1 MKLAVVVF
9 ASILAVCSV
18 TIASPVIPSSTT
30 SAYPS
35 TSTFTDLDVD
45 SVYCEGFSS
54 KPKKLIKKYATVKR
68 GADTAEKDFRS
79 ASMAV
84 DSQKELVK
92 HLSKKVK
99 LLKAK
104 RLSKNDDSSYSETVI
119 ELRKMRRDLVDLKKQ
134 REICDDEYSVWRRKL
149 YSAEKKLTGYFFDDS
164 FSLHNTISTYMRR
177 LQANY
182 MIMDCIHQFYT
193 GIPNRLSESMY
204 ASISGMQG
212 PSQQDFE
219 NSPPSYDVVMNNPK
233 HYKVTLQGT
242 DPELPSYD
250 KIMQNLEN
258 FPKVLEDP
266 DVTQPS
272 LVETSIV
279 HPTQTSSSVPPSQ
292 HTASS
297 TLQRVS
303 STLRRAKSFLSR
315 H

>member
-119 ELRKMRRDLVDLKKQ
+119 ELRKMRRDLVDLEKQ
-134 REICDDEYSVWRRKL
+134 REICDDEYSVWRRK
-149 YSAEKKLTGYFFDDS
+149 F
-164 FSLHNTISTYMRR
+164 TYMRR

-272 LVETSIV
+272 LVETSAV

>member
-164 FSLHNTISTYMRR
+164 FSLHNTIK
-177 LQANY
+177 
-182 MIMDCIHQFYT
+182 
-193 GIPNRLSESMY
+193 SMY

-272 LVETSIV
+272 LVETSAV